1 MSPANAAA
9 FGSGPPAELREEIE
23 FHAIVSVDPAEK
35 LGETFGVEFCEL
47 HGRFQMPIQT
57 AGT

>member
-1 MSPANAAA
+1 MSPANAGA

-23 FHAIVSVDPAEK
+23 FQVIVSVDQAEK
-35 LGETFGVEFCEL
+35 LGETFGIEVCEL

>member
-1 MSPANAAA
+1 
-9 FGSGPPAELREEIE
+9 
-23 FHAIVSVDPAEK
+23 VSVDPAEK
-35 LGETFGVEFCEL
+35 LGETFGVELCEP